1 MASDRSAELRALLA
15 EHFLLRHLPP
25 PDLERLAAF
34 AKVQTLGAGEPVFMK
49 GDPAAGMMVV
59 VSGRVRITSS
69 SADGKE
75 VVLNIIDPG
84 DVFGEIALI
93 DGVERT
99 ADATAAEATELLLLE
114 RRDFLPYLKR
124 HPGLSLELLKML
136 CHRLRMTNEQLEDF
150 SFLDLRRRLA
160 KKLVHLA
167 DSHGEEAPEGVR
179 IGFKLTQQELAAMM
193 GTTREAV
200 NRQLRT
206 LTDEGLI
213 KQNGSSIVIR
223 DREGLEDVVK
233 EAV

>member
-1 MASDRSAELRALLA
+1 MASDRGSEFRALLA

-34 AKVQTLGAGEPVFMK
+34 AKMQSFGAGEPVFMK

-75 VVLNIIDPG
+75 MVLNIINPG
-84 DVFGEIALI
+84 EVFGEIALI

-114 RRDFLPYLKR
+114 RRDFLPYLER
-124 HPGLSLELLKML
+124 HPDLSLELLKML
-136 CHRLRMTNEQLEDF
+136 CHRLRTINEQLEDF

-167 DSHGEEAPEGVR
+167 DSHGEETPEGVR
-179 IGFKLTQQELAAMM
+179 IGFKLTQRELAAMM
-193 GTTREAV
+193 GTSREAV
-200 NRQLRT
+200 NKQLRAW
-206 LTDEGLI
+206 TDDGLI
-213 KQNGSSIVIR
+213 KRIGSSIVIR
-223 DREGLEDVVK
+223 DREGLEDIVTEVG
-233 EAV
+233 

>member
-1 MASDRSAELRALLA
+1 MASDRSAEIRALLA

-25 PDLERLAAF
+25 LDLERLAAF
-34 AKVQTLGAGEPVFMK
+34 AKMQTFGAGEPVFMQ
-49 GDPAAGMMVV
+49 GDRAAGMMVV

-75 VVLNIIDPG
+75 VVLNIVYPG
-84 DVFGEIALI
+84 EVFGEIALI

-99 ADATAAEATELLLLE
+99 AEATAAEATELLLLE
-114 RRDFLPYLKR
+114 RRDFLPYLER

-136 CHRLRMTNEQLEDF
+136 CHRLRTTNEQLEDF
-150 SFLDLRRRLA
+150 SFLELRRRLA

-167 DSHGEEAPEGVR
+167 DSHGKEAPEGVR
-179 IGFKLTQQELAAMM
+179 IGFKLTQRELAAMM

-223 DREGLEDVVK
+223 DPEGLEDVVK